1 MSSALCRNISATFI
15 RSTMSAQRLSRCF
28 GQRAGQHTT
37 RTTGLTTSTKAALL
51 SRPCAFFRPT
61 VQLQFSRTFMAHNS
75 LRSSLSAA
83 AQHPDTVE
91 SGQTQHEAV
100 SVEAEV
106 PSSEQQQPFPGVQS
120 DSGVEIVSEA
130 IPTEA
135 VLSAS
140 VTETNSLPAES
151 NTTPTSTPDE
161 WQTVFQSLLDV
172 INEGN
177 HFEGRVPTANAFSIS
192 VLKRGILNFA
202 RSRQDILFALPAEK
216 IQAVL
221 EAGPPYKERKVCLP
235 PIMSSSRQMA
245 TTAEHMCKSGITSA
259 CMTQPKCQQGS
270 CQRCCGV

>member
-1 MSSALCRNISATFI
+1 MCYRAMSSALCRNVSATFI

-28 GQRAGQHTT
+28 GCRAGQHTV
-37 RTTGLTTSTKAALL
+37 RTTGLTTGTKALL
-51 SRPCAFFRPT
+51 LARPCALFRPS
-61 VQLQFSRTFMAHNS
+61 VQLQLSRTFLAHNS

-83 AQHPDTVE
+83 AQHPDTIE
-91 SGQTQHEAV
+91 SGQTQQE
-100 SVEAEV
+100 SPSAETL
-106 PSSEQQQPFPGVQS
+106 SSEQQQPFPGVQS

-151 NTTPTSTPDE
+151 NTSPTSTPDE

-221 EAGPPYKERKVCLP
+221 KAGPPYKERKVCLP
-235 PIMSSSRQMA
+235 TSISSSRQTIM
-245 TTAEHMCKSGITSA
+245 TAEQI
-259 CMTQPKCQQGS
+259 
-270 CQRCCGV
+270 